1 MQNGG
6 VGGIGMECR
15 QEWNTGDIYGIQEIY
30 KWNTGDFTWN
40 TEDIYGIQE
49 IYMEYRIGIEYK

>member
-30 KWNTGDFTWN
+30 IWNTG
-40 TEDIYGIQE
+40 DIYGIQE
-49 IYMEYRIGIEYK
+49 ILHGIQKIDME

>member
-30 KWNTGDFTWN
+30 IWNTGDFTWN
-40 TEDIYGIQE
+40 TEDIYGIKD
-49 IYMEYRIGIEYK
+49 RD